1 MNLGLKEEVKVVVNS
16 LLVPHSRGLTLDKLL
31 NEYANV
37 EMKDFPYKQLGHNN
51 PADFLASI
59 PDVVKFTRLP
69 SGHVLLQAISNS
81 KTGHIQELVKGQK
94 NSQTASF
101 KNYNRITQ
109 YNNHYQPP
117 ARRYP
122 NPTMQGNRNHF
133 QPTQFSAPPGR
144 MTHSYS
150 NMAGNTNGKPTA
162 SQVVHIN
169 GNSLKAEIPPLR
181 TCSSVEY
188 ESQLVSEFQNLFQF
202 YPDGI
207 DIAHVFAL
215 YSNKFKKEVYLQN
228 IEPNLTSFAF
238 FQRHGNVFRLWKR
251 SDNTLVGLAGHETLR
266 PSQLETAIPSPHA
279 DRGSLTGAV
288 PKMHTPNNAAY
299 SNGQSPTN
307 RATPKFQSPTTAVPV
322 QFTSPTNVAATPQSE
337 DTMYRTTNGHIVQT
351 QWAALDIRTRIPG
364 TKPLQSM
371 IVGGRDSDETLA
383 RIALQ
388 KVVPVPWHAPPRAD
402 EVLPDTFGVRKP
414 KIKNVYE
421 VNIPVGRQAFPG
433 NLADFDYFF
442 LIVAEVYSPGEFYW
456 FLSEN
461 RKPIEDLTD
470 DMTLFY
476 SSNPEYVISRTEM
489 YIGQLVAAMYTDN
502 LWYRARIVGC
512 HQDLFQVFYVDYGS
526 KNFVKLDRI
535 RHLHLHFLKMP
546 LQAFRGRIF
555 GIQPLQHEP
564 KWSFESGK
572 CFLDLIKGC
581 KIIAAAKMIEETLEI
596 PEYEIDTVYSLT
608 LVDTTKEND
617 IHVSDY
623 LIENGFA
630 LHCEEEQIAVAS
642 ANSVY
647 EYSTPSPPAE
657 HTGRAPS
664 PNPICA
670 FPSSAVNSV
679 TSQLQTTSISI
690 TTPTLISN
698 NEHLDFENPSIDEL
712 LFSERI
718 SSNIQPE
725 EYVIASVKEP
735 LPVLASERS
744 LEANDSK
751 CVDVLVLKDERRL
764 YTVEDGGELYLPKPD
779 ILMLIPSLDSQ
790 IAAFKAKIDCK
801 VVTAQTHPNIFADCA
816 KAGAPWMKD
825 DSLSELTL
833 YSLQYVSLLFF
844 LCSVK
849 DKVASSAIEAKR
861 KEFNN
866 K

>member
-1 MNLGLKEEVKVVVNS
+1 MNL
-16 LLVPHSRGLTLDKLL
+16 
-31 NEYANV
+31 A
-37 EMKDFPYKQLGHNN
+37 
-51 PADFLASI
+51 I
-59 PDVVKFTRLP
+59 P
-69 SGHVLLQAISNS
+69 NS

-94 NSQTASF
+94 NSQTASL

-122 NPTMQGNRNHF
+122 NPTMQGNRNRF

-162 SQVVHIN
+162 SQ
-169 GNSLKAEIPPLR
+169 S
-181 TCSSVEY
+181 
-188 ESQLVSEFQNLFQF
+188 

-215 YSNKFKKEVYLQN
+215 YSNKFKKEVYLQK

-238 FQRHGNVFRLWKR
+238 FQRHSNVFRLWKR
-251 SDNTLVGLAGHETLR
+251 SDNILVGLAGNETLR
-266 PSQLETAIPSPHA
+266 PQLETAIPSPHA

-288 PKMHTPNNAAY
+288 PKIHTPNNAAY
-299 SNGQSPTN
+299 SNVQSPTN
-307 RATPKFQSPTTAVPV
+307 RATPKFQSPTSAVPV
-322 QFTSPTNVAATPQSE
+322 QFTSPTNVAATPQSK
-337 DTMYRTTNGHIVQT
+337 DIYRTTNGQIVQWT
-351 QWAALDIRTRIPG
+351 ALDIRTRIPG
-364 TKPLQSM
+364 TKPFQTV
-371 IVGGRDSDETLA
+371 IVGGRDSEETLA
-383 RIALQ
+383 RIVPQ
-388 KVVPVPWHAPPRAD
+388 KLVPVPWHAPPRAD
-402 EVLPDTFGVRKP
+402 EVVPDTFGVRKP
-414 KIKNVYE
+414 KIKYVYE
-421 VNIPVGRQAFPG
+421 ADIPVARQAFPG

-512 HQDLFQVFYVDYGS
+512 HQEHFQVFYVDYGS

-546 LQAFRGRIF
+546 LQVFRGRIF
-555 GIQPLQHEP
+555 GIQPLPHET

-572 CFLDLIKGC
+572 SFLDLIKGC

-608 LVDTTKEND
+608 LVDTTKEKD

-623 LIENGFA
+623 LIESGFA
-630 LHCEEEQIAVAS
+630 LPCEEEQIAVAS
-642 ANSVY
+642 ANSIY
-647 EYSTPSPPAE
+647 EYSTPSPSPAE
-657 HTGRAPS
+657 HTERAPS
-664 PNPICA
+664 PNPTCA

-690 TTPTLISN
+690 MTPTLNSN
-698 NEHLDFENPSIDEL
+698 NENLDLENPSIDEVV
-712 LFSERI
+712 FSERI
-718 SSNIQPE
+718 SSNIQSE
-725 EYVIASVKEP
+725 EFTTASVKEP
-735 LPVLASERS
+735 LSVLVSERS

-801 VVTAQTHPNIFADCA
+801 VVSAQTHPNIFADCA

-849 DKVASSAIEAKR
+849 DKIASSAIEAKR

-866 K
+866 NAQV